1 MKKMFLLL
9 ACASMMASSA
19 MAQMSLVKEVAKAA
33 GSNKI
38 EELQGALEAIQ
49 PALNNPESIK
59 DAQTWFVAGKA
70 AFGLFDQMQAH
81 KQLGQEVDAVQMGKV
96 LMDGFNYLQT
106 ALPLDS
112 VKETNKDGSFKLDS
126 NGHVKVKTKYSKDIN
141 ALLSGHIND
150 AYAFAGDCINE
161 QKYAEAAAAYDNFFN
176 LIDKDFAKSAG
187 ISLSPEDF
195 AMTKFFQGFAQ
206 YYTKDFE
213 NSYKNLTAAVAG
225 GYNENNVDL
234 YQASALANVVQNNVD
249 AKDFVAANKFIDEAI
264 AISPNNSVLYD
275 MKGFV
280 VEQEIGTDDA
290 LPFYQKAVEL
300 DPNNADANY
309 NLGRMY
315 YNQASKIIID
325 NPDATT
331 SQMIPKLKPIY
342 ETALPY
348 LKKAAE
354 LDPEKASG
362 AQRLIEDID
371 YKYEQMG
378 LK

>member
-1 MKKMFLLL
+1 
-9 ACASMMASSA
+9 
-19 MAQMSLVKEVAKAA
+19 
-33 GSNKI
+33 
-38 EELQGALEAIQ
+38 
-49 PALNNPESIK
+49 
-59 DAQTWFVAGKA
+59 
-70 AFGLFDQMQAH
+70 
-81 KQLGQEVDAVQMGKV
+81 
-96 LMDGFNYLQT
+96 
-106 ALPLDS
+106 
-112 VKETNKDGSFKLDS
+112 
-126 NGHVKVKTKYSKDIN
+126 
-141 ALLSGHIND
+141 
-150 AYAFAGDCINE
+150 
-161 QKYAEAAAAYDNFFN
+161 
-176 LIDKDFAKSAG
+176 
-187 ISLSPEDF
+187 
-195 AMTKFFQGFAQ
+195 MTKFFQGFAQ

-264 AISPNNSVLYD
+264 AVSPNNSVLYD